1 MPSPGPRRILADPR
15 ALAPPQDEPRAA
27 LVSEVSPGPGKDHHE
42 AVPEADQKEDV
53 DGQPGD
59 PGHEAGE
66 LEGSDHGHRRAAPD
80 GGERAFVH
88 VAEGQERLAPPGAK
102 DVVTGVPPPLDGG
115 GGRAPAGSGPPLPPP
130 PRGSPGRTRVRCSGN
145 PAPACG
151 ARSRRGRPS
160 SRLRWALPRPSR
172 RSATSAASPPMAHAP
187 PPRRPR
193 ARAA

>member
-15 ALAPPQDEPRAA
+15 ALAPPKDEPGAA
-27 LVSEVSPGPGKDHHE
+27 LVSEVSPGPGKDHPE

-88 VAEGQERLAPPGAK
+88 VAEGQERLASPGAK
-102 DVVTGVPPPLDGG
+102 NVATRVAPHPDGG
-115 GGRAPAGSGPPLPPP
+115 GGGAPRGGRAPH
-130 PRGSPGRTRVRCSGN
+130 R
-145 PAPACG
+145 
-151 ARSRRGRPS
+151 
-160 SRLRWALPRPSR
+160 
-172 RSATSAASPPMAHAP
+172 
-187 PPRRPR
+187 
-193 ARAA
+193 